1 VLVVLTPPVGFESGE
16 DLDPISLE
24 ALPACRVIYVRYH
37 APVGRVRPVDPTF
50 GGHGRGPRMAAPI
63 YGSGT
68 RSPQIVDQLEGTLKP
83 LNPKVFDVDS
93 PEQMS
98 KVLVEIEKDVR

>member
-1 VLVVLTPPVGFESGE
+1 
-16 DLDPISLE
+16 
-24 ALPACRVIYVRYH
+24 
-37 APVGRVRPVDPTF
+37 
-50 GGHGRGPRMAAPI
+50 MAAPI